1 LSNDVVNYIQQR
13 NDTAKL

>member
-13 NDTAKL
+13 NDTAEL